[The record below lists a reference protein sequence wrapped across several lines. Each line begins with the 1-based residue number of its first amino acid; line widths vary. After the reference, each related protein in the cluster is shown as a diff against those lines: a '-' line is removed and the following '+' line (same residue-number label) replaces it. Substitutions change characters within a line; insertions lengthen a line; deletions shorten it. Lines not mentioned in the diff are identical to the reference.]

1 MADETSQRALGSR
14 HRRSARGVRERTA
27 RTEAAGQP
35 HCQLRSRRIGLRD
48 DGDAPLFAVIRFGVQ
63 FRRAERVACA
73 DGDRRPRIARLR
85 LDSFRPRQV
94 EHEGAHHA
102 ARRRSQTQHR
112 TSPGD
117 LRRVSKPASG
127 CILLVDHSR
136 GSLLFQESILR
147 RRQAAIA
154 TALTGT
160 SGLEIARSDRPQLIM
175 FAFDLFDMTAPEF
188 CREIRADASTRGM
201 SLLLVGERDTPE
213 QADLCL
219 SAGCNDVI
227 YRPLQR
233 QELDQKVA
241 RLTSIP
247 SRRELRTLTRIE
259 VSVEKNGRF
268 IIGRSINISASG
280 MFIEVDRVLPGE
292 GRLRLHFYLPGDPK
306 PLQLESDVLRAEF
319 TGGTAKYGVRFIA
332 ADDAERER
340 IERFVRRLRSREL
353 L

>member
-1 MADETSQRALGSR
+1 M
-14 HRRSARGVRERTA
+14 
-27 RTEAAGQP
+27 
-35 HCQLRSRRIGLRD
+35 
-48 DGDAPLFAVIRFGVQ
+48 
-63 FRRAERVACA
+63 
-73 DGDRRPRIARLR
+73 
-85 LDSFRPRQV
+85 
-94 EHEGAHHA
+94 
-102 ARRRSQTQHR
+102 
-112 TSPGD
+112 
-117 LRRVSKPASG
+117 SKPVTG

-147 RRQAAIA
+147 RRQATIA

-160 SGLEIARSDRPQLIM
+160 AGLEIARSDRPQLIM

-188 CREIRADASTRGM
+188 CREIRADASTRAM
-201 SLLLVGERDTPE
+201 SLLLVGERDAPE
-213 QADLCL
+213 QTDLCL

-233 QELDQKVA
+233 HELDAKVA

-292 GRLRLHFYLPGDPK
+292 GRLRLHFYLPGDPR

-319 TGGTAKYGVRFIA
+319 TGGTARYGVRFTT

-353 L
+353 I